1 MNSPELKLLIEGAML
16 ELEKSREELRELDA
30 AIGDGDLGITVGD
43 GAIAIRRDLQEI
55 GDDIS
60 IAGILRS
67 CARSFANANPS
78 TMSALVA
85 AGLLAA
91 AKALGDVHEI
101 DRTSTMTMASVVSET
116 IQSRGGA
123 TLGDKTILDALLPSV
138 DALREAKG
146 SAVDALREMINAAET
161 GVVETTGVQS
171 QRGRAAWVGE
181 RTVGHADGGATAYLR
196 LLEALLVAFDSSCG
210 DD

>member
-1 MNSPELKLLIEGAML
+1 
-16 ELEKSREELRELDA
+16 
-30 AIGDGDLGITVGD
+30 
-43 GAIAIRRDLQEI
+43 
-55 GDDIS
+55 
-60 IAGILRS
+60 
-67 CARSFANANPS
+67 
-78 TMSALVA
+78 MSALVA

-91 AKALGDVHEI
+91 AKALGDVNEI

>member
-91 AKALGDVHEI
+91 AKALGDVNEI

-196 LLEALLVAFDSSCG
+196 LLEALLVAFDSACG

>member
-1 MNSPELKLLIEGAML
+1 MNSPGLKLLIEEAML

-43 GAIAIRRDLQEI
+43 GAVAIRRDLQ
-55 GDDIS
+55 GTDDDIS
-60 IAGILRS
+60 IAGVLRS

-91 AKALGDVHEI
+91 AKALGDVSEI
-101 DRTSTMTMASVVSET
+101 DRASTVSMVSVVAET

-146 SAVDALREMINAAET
+146 SDVDALREMINAAET
-161 GVVETTGVQS
+161 GVVETTGLQS

-196 LLEALLVAFDSSCG
+196 LLEALLLAFDGSSG

>member
-1 MNSPELKLLIEGAML
+1 MNSPTLKSLIEGAML

-43 GAIAIRRDLQEI
+43 GAIAIRRDLQET
-55 GDDIS
+55 GDDVS

-91 AKALGDVHEI
+91 AKTLGDATEI
-101 DRTSTMTMASVVSET
+101 DRASTISMVSVIAET

-123 TLGDKTILDALLPSV
+123 VLGDKTVLDALLPSI
-138 DALREAKG
+138 DALREAEG
-146 SAVDALREMINAAET
+146 NNIDALRAMINAAET

-181 RTVGHADGGATAYLR
+181 RTVGHADGGATAYVR
-196 LLEALLVAFDSSCG
+196 LLQALLVELDGSG
-210 DD
+210 DN